1 MHWGRRPPLAP
12 GPQWR
17 EPTLNTLPGA
27 LVLRLRFSDEA
38 VSQLTIFQS
47 TEGQKKKKKKK
58 VLIEGVLKSN
68 QEIEV

>member
-47 TEGQKKKKKKK
+47 TEGQKKKKKL
-58 VLIEGVLKSN
+58 LIEGVLKSN